1 MNEQSKNST
10 WKKDFYLAVLTEL
23 KDTTNLTKIQKKLGI
38 SKQQLNYYLRRLKKN
53 GLVHNPSYGLWELTK
68 QSKNSTKYESLLKKD
83 ISRGHAYIINIIP
96 KKLPENWKDRLKIIK
111 KKGINYK
118 LVGAKETTP
127 RIKALGR
134 KIWLCNKHIRIFDKK
149 DESYYGLNAIESRKQ
164 AFLEFVK
171 IINCLE
177 NKLGFS
183 LRPFNFQWRREHYAL
198 IKNDL
203 AIDQNK
209 KGVIWRIKDESGE
222 WLLIDDSLEMGG
234 ELENIGKKSLATN
247 VKMQRWWNE
256 YKEDGFK
263 TTPKTIKKKTEQI
276 EKEIEDLQT
285 QILLD
290 KRDSL
295 KQDKDLSENTMSLRM
310 VIQQQAIVLRAM
322 QGEVNGLTQTV
333 YLLAEEIK
341 RMKE

>member
-256 YKEDGFK
+256 HKKYKFK
-263 TTPKTIKKKTEQI
+263 VTPTFLMETINANAQNLNKYAKHLESHVKSVQQLGANAEANSISTEHLAKAVKDMQEAFTEQI
-276 EKEIEDLQT
+276 ELLRKE
-285 QILLD
+285 LL
-290 KRDSL
+290 SL
-295 KQDKDLSENTMSLRM
+295 KGNTDLNT
-310 VIQQQAIVLRAM
+310 
-322 QGEVNGLTQTV
+322 
-333 YLLAEEIK
+333 K
-341 RMKE
+341 